1 MSFGVR
7 TALARGMAVALV
19 LCAVYCLV
27 QWGDASSPRRAD
39 PPAVVGDTRT
49 PAASEATS
57 VRASRL
63 AAPRTPARP
72 VAVSVPAIGVTAA
85 LVGLG
90 LNDDGTVEVPVD
102 PARAGWYRLGT
113 RPGGHG
119 SAVILGHVD
128 SVAGPAVFFRL
139 RTLGR
144 GDLVRVRLAD
154 GSAERFRVRS
164 VRVYRNDRFPARR
177 VYAAPRGRS
186 LNLVTCG
193 GEYDAARGGYQ
204 ANVVVH
210 ARWVRTQAG

>member
-1 MSFGVR
+1 M
-7 TALARGMAVALV
+7 
-19 LCAVYCLV
+19 
-27 QWGDASSPRRAD
+27 
-39 PPAVVGDTRT
+39 VGDTRT
-49 PAASEATS
+49 PVTREVLSG
-57 VRASRL
+57 RASRP

-72 VAVSVPAIGVTAA
+72 VAVSVPAIGVTSA

-90 LNDDGTVEVPVD
+90 LNGDGTVEVPAD

-128 SVAGPAVFFRL
+128 SVAGPAVFYRL

-144 GDLVRVRLAD
+144 GDQVRVRLAD
-154 GSAERFRVRS
+154 GSSERFRVQS
-164 VRVYRNDRFPARR
+164 VRVYRNDEFPARQ
-177 VYAAPRGRS
+177 VYAAATGRS

-210 ARWVRTQAG
+210 ARWVQTRSS